1 MCERAQVRL
10 GTMMPARREDSVKVR
25 TSARARIA
33 LRRRDLYQERW
44 NHELHAPADMISIRE
59 ARDADG
65 AALSRLIASV
75 FAEYEGVLFRPEEFP
90 ELAAVAS
97 HFEAR
102 GGRLLV
108 AEAGGRI
115 VGSFGYVMTH
125 EEGVAEILK
134 VYLAREFRGRG
145 IAGRL
150 LARALDEAEAAGAR
164 GLVLWSDLRFTEGHR
179 FYERHGFVRG
189 AGLRALHDASETL
202 EIPYRLDR
210 LPARGAA

>member
-1 MCERAQVRL
+1 M
-10 GTMMPARREDSVKVR
+10 
-25 TSARARIA
+25 TSSM
-33 LRRRDLYQERW
+33 
-44 NHELHAPADMISIRE
+44 HPADIISIRE

-65 AALSRLIASV
+65 AALSGLVASV

-90 ELAAVAS
+90 ELAAVAA
-97 HFEAR
+97 HFAAR

-108 AEAGGRI
+108 AETGGQI
-115 VGSFGYVMTH
+115 VASFGYVMTH
-125 EEGVAEILK
+125 EEGVGEILK
-134 VYLAREFRGRG
+134 VYLKREFRGRG

-150 LARALDEAEAAGAR
+150 LARALEGARAAGAR
-164 GLVLWSDLRFTEGHR
+164 SLTLWSDVKFTDGHR

-210 LPARGAA
+210 LPARGRA